1 MVGINYELLLRH
13 ILETQIHIQ
22 TQILKSFILSLA
34 TSAFVIFGI
43 TTTWVKLPKY
53 QGLKNL
59 SHVSS
64 VQDTQKTL
72 SIHFFINEKSK
83 KIFQKSL
90 IFLIICGV
98 PPTPRQTQWNLKIR
112 AHNSSVTSLVPKILR
127 NLYLLTFDI
136 G

>member
-59 SHVSS
+59 SQVTS

-83 KIFQKSL
+83 KISQKSV

-112 AHNSSVTSLVPKILR
+112 AYNSWVTSLVPKILR

-136 G
+136 D